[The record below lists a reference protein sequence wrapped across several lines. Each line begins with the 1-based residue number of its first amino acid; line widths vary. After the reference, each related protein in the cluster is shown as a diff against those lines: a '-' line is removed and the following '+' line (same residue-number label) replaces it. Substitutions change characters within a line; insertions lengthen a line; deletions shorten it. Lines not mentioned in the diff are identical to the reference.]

1 LKAIAKVIKFAI
13 LQKLSAGFFNSIF
26 KFLPEIHTKSIFL
39 QTLCKNQSQILKFMP
54 TNEPKQGHPKGL
66 YFVFATAMS
75 ERFSY
80 YGMRAIFTL
89 YLIKALL
96 MDKELASTIYG
107 NYTGLV
113 YLTPLIGGYVAD
125 RYLGMRKSI
134 LWGAILMIIGQLFMF
149 SSALYFQSGE
159 ISRMLMYSGLAA
171 LIFGNGFFKPN
182 ITTMVG
188 SLYEKGDKRLDSAY
202 TIFYM
207 GVNVGAFIAPL
218 LCGFFGD
225 TGNPADF
232 KFGFLTAAIGMF
244 FSLIL
249 FVGWKSKFL
258 IGPNGEQLGIIAASK
273 MEIHKSEKEVAPAT
287 SSKQNATAFLA
298 WILGGLALFGL
309 FHYALNF
316 DIIGAVIFSIC
327 IIIPAYVISDKSLT
341 KIEQQRIWVIYII
354 AFFVIFFWSA
364 FEQAGASLT
373 FFADEQTNRNIF
385 GSILPGSWVYSTLSI
400 FISKQMIQT
409 IIEWKMPASYFQSF
423 NPVFI
428 VLMGLVFSNLWIW
441 LGKRNMDPA
450 SPVKQS
456 MGLFFLALG
465 YLVIAFGVK
474 NVAPGVK
481 VSILWLTGLYFIHT
495 MGELMLSP
503 IGLSMVN
510 KLAPLRFAS
519 LLMGVWYMSMATA
532 NKFAGML
539 SGLYPEVG
547 KPKFIFG
554 IQIVSLYDFFMLFVV
569 IAGVA
574 SVILF
579 GLSKWLQKLMNGVK

>member
-1 LKAIAKVIKFAI
+1 MSL
-13 LQKLSAGFFNSIF
+13 
-26 KFLPEIHTKSIFL
+26 
-39 QTLCKNQSQILKFMP
+39 
-54 TNEPKQGHPKGL
+54 NEPKLSHPKGL

-96 MDKELASTIYG
+96 MDKELAFTIYG

-125 RYLGMRKSI
+125 RYLGMRRSI

-149 SSALYFQSGE
+149 TSALYFQSGE
-159 ISRMLMYSGLAA
+159 ISKWLMYTGLAS

-188 SLYEKGDKRLDSAY
+188 SLYQPGDKRLDSAY

-232 KFGFLTAAIGMF
+232 KYGFLIAAIGMF
-244 FSLIL
+244 FSLVL
-249 FVGWKSKFL
+249 FVGWKNKFL
-258 IGPNGEQLGIIAASK
+258 IGPNGEQLGLEADGK
-273 MEIHKSEKEVAPAT
+273 KEIHKSEKEAAPAKST
-287 SSKQNATAFLA
+287 KQNLIEFLA
-298 WILGGLALFGL
+298 WALGGVVLFSVFRFALE
-309 FHYALNF
+309 F
-316 DIIGAVIFSIC
+316 DIIGAFIFSIC
-327 IIIPAYVISDKSLT
+327 IIIPAYVISDRSLT
-341 KIEQQRIWVIYII
+341 KIERQRIWVIYII

-373 FFADEQTNRNIF
+373 YFADVQTNRE
-385 GSILPGSWVYSTLSI
+385 ILGWT
-400 FISKQMIQT
+400 
-409 IIEWKMPASYFQSF
+409 MPASFFQSF

-428 VLMGLVFSNLWIW
+428 VLLGLVFSNLWIQ

-450 SPVKQS
+450 SPIKQA

-465 YLVIAFGVK
+465 YLVIAIGVK
-474 NVAPGVK
+474 DIEPGVK

-539 SGLYPEVG
+539 SGLYPEAG
-547 KPKFIFG
+547 KTKAILG
-554 IQIVSLYDFFMLFVV
+554 YQITTLYDFFMLFV
-569 IAGVA
+569 IMSGVA
-574 SVILF
+574 AVILF

>member
-1 LKAIAKVIKFAI
+1 MSL
-13 LQKLSAGFFNSIF
+13 
-26 KFLPEIHTKSIFL
+26 
-39 QTLCKNQSQILKFMP
+39 
-54 TNEPKQGHPKGL
+54 NEPKLSHPKGL

-96 MDKELASTIYG
+96 MDKELAFTIYG

-125 RYLGMRKSI
+125 RYLGMRRSI

-149 SSALYFQSGE
+149 TSALYFQSGE
-159 ISRMLMYSGLAA
+159 ISKWLMYTGLAS

-188 SLYEKGDKRLDSAY
+188 SLYQPGDKRLDSAY

-232 KFGFLTAAIGMF
+232 KYGFLIAAIGMF
-244 FSLIL
+244 FSLVL
-249 FVGWKSKFL
+249 FVGWKNKFL
-258 IGPNGEQLGIIAASK
+258 IGPNGEQLGLEADGK
-273 MEIHKSEKEVAPAT
+273 KEIHKSEKEAAPVK
-287 SSKQNATAFLA
+287 SSGQNLIEFLA
-298 WILGGLALFGL
+298 WALGGVALFSV
-309 FHYALNF
+309 FRFALEF
-316 DIIGAVIFSIC
+316 DIIGAFIFSIC
-327 IIIPAYVISDKSLT
+327 IIIPAYVISDRSLT
-341 KIEQQRIWVIYII
+341 KIERQRIWVIYII

-373 FFADEQTNRNIF
+373 YFADVQTNREIF
-385 GSILPGSWVYSTLSI
+385 GWT
-400 FISKQMIQT
+400 
-409 IIEWKMPASYFQSF
+409 MPASFFQSF

-428 VLMGLVFSNLWIW
+428 VLLGLVFSNLWIQ

-450 SPVKQS
+450 SPIKQA

-465 YLVIAFGVK
+465 YLVIAIGVK
-474 NVAPGVK
+474 DIEPGVK

-539 SGLYPEVG
+539 SGLYPEAG
-547 KPKFIFG
+547 KTKAILG
-554 IQIVSLYDFFMLFVV
+554 YQITTLFDFFMLFV
-569 IAGVA
+569 IMSGVA
-574 SVILF
+574 AVILF

>member
-1 LKAIAKVIKFAI
+1 MY
-13 LQKLSAGFFNSIF
+13 IF
-26 KFLPEIHTKSIFL
+26 VPLITKSKCIYM
-39 QTLCKNQSQILKFMP
+39 T
-54 TNEPKQGHPKGL
+54 TNELPKGHPKGL

-125 RYLGMRKSI
+125 RYLGMRRSI
-134 LWGAILMIIGQLFMF
+134 LWGAILMIFGQLFMF
-149 SSALYFQSGE
+149 GSALYFQTGD
-159 ISRMLMYSGLAA
+159 ISRWLMYTGLAF

-182 ITTMVG
+182 ITTIVG

-232 KFGFLTAAIGMF
+232 KYGFLVAAIGMML
-244 FSLIL
+244 SLIL
-249 FVGWKSKFL
+249 FVGWKSTFL
-258 IGPNGEQLGIIAASK
+258 IGPNGEQLGIVAA
-273 MEIHKSEKEVAPAT
+273 HQ
-287 SSKQNATAFLA
+287 SSKDESKTENVKTNSNRQNLLEFFGWA
-298 WILGGLALFGL
+298 LGAVILFGV
-309 FHYALNF
+309 FNFGFNF
-316 DIIGAVIFSIC
+316 DIIGASIFSIC
-327 IIIPAYVISDKSLT
+327 IIIPSYVISDKSLT
-341 KIEQQRIWVIYII
+341 KIEKQRIWVIYII

-373 FFADEQTNRNIF
+373 YFADEQTNREIF
-385 GSILPGSWVYSTLSI
+385 GWT
-400 FISKQMIQT
+400 
-409 IIEWKMPASYFQSF
+409 MPASYFQSF

-428 VLMGLVFSNLWIW
+428 VLLGLLFSNLWIW

-456 MGLFFLALG
+456 MGLLFLALG
-465 YLVIAFGVK
+465 YLVIAFGVR

-510 KLAPLRFAS
+510 KLAPVRFAS

-539 SGLYPEVG
+539 SGLYPEQG

-574 SVILF
+574 SLILYI
-579 GLSKWLQKLMNGVK
+579 LSKWLQKLMNGVK